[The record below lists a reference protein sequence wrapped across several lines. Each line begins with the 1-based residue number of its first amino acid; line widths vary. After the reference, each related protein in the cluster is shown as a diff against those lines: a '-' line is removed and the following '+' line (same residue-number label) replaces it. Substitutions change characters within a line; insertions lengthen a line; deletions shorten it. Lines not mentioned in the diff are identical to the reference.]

1 MKAVKR
7 KLSSYNSRL
16 GMSFWVLVV
25 IASLI
30 LFWRFVSND
39 NTPDTVAAEPDSA
52 VKPTPPS
59 NEEVEATRRKRQD
72 ELKLKLEKEKL
83 RADF

>member
-7 KLSSYNSRL
+7 KLSSFNPRL

-39 NTPDTVAAEPDSA
+39 NTPNTVVVGSAPA

-59 NEEVEATRRKRQD
+59 NEEVEATRRKRIVIPFPD
-72 ELKLKLEKEKL
+72 L
-83 RADF
+83 